1 MRGYNPH
8 DVYVL
13 RNDRFTPICQQQ
25 RCHSKKSPALPF
37 VEMRRANNSS
47 ACFQAHTHDE
57 FSFGI
62 IDSGNATYHNQKQ
75 AEKIGTG
82 VTVLINPGEP
92 HACNPDR
99 NEWSYRML
107 FVDTRWIGELQTET
121 GYTSAIDYLPFQQL
135 LKKDRYTRDRIDHLY
150 HSLSLENNQLQAET
164 CLINL
169 LTDLI
174 EPPNSVKNAETQ
186 RIEHVSR
193 VREMLLDQ
201 PGENLSLSSIS
212 SETGLSRFQ
221 IIRAFKTQYGQT
233 PHAYLLDYRIKRAK
247 DFLQQGRALA
257 DVALELGFSD
267 QAHFQRHFK
276 KRVAV
281 TPRQY
286 QGFFA
291 STN

>member
-1 MRGYNPH
+1 MPKTA
-8 DVYVL
+8 L
-13 RNDRFTPICQQQ
+13 SFQ
-25 RCHSKKSPALPF
+25 KSPALPF

-62 IDSGNATYHNQKQ
+62 IDSGTATYKNQNK

-82 VTVLINPGEP
+82 ISVLINPGEL

-99 NEWSYRML
+99 YEWSYRML
-107 FVDTRWIGELQTET
+107 FVDTNWIGELQMET
-121 GYTSAIDYLPFQQL
+121 GYSSAVDYLPFQQL
-135 LKKDRYTRDRIDHLY
+135 WKNDRYTRDKIDRLY
-150 HSLSLENNQLQAET
+150 HSLGQQNNQLQAET
-164 CLINL
+164 YLIDL

-174 EPPNSVKNAETQ
+174 QLPN
-186 RIEHVSR
+186 HVQKTKKQCIGNVSH
-193 VREMLLDQ
+193 VREILLDQ
-201 PGENLSLSSIS
+201 LGKNLSLSAIAA
-212 SETGLSRFQ
+212 ETGLSRFQ
-221 IIRAFKTQYGQT
+221 IIRAFKTAYGQT

-257 DVALELGFSD
+257 DIAFDLGFAD

-291 STN
+291 SAS